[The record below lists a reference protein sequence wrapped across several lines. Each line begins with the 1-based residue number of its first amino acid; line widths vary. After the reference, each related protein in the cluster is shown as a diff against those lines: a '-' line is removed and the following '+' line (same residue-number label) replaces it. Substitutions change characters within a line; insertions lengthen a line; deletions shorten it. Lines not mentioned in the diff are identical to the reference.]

1 VTSRPDNLRRS
12 VDACLTA
19 LRGKKKIDLFQAA
32 RVDPKIPVEQTM
44 ETMKSLVSEGKF
56 DYIGI
61 SECSADTLKRAAKVA
76 TITAVEIEISP
87 LSYEDETKKGE

>member
-1 VTSRPDNLRRS
+1 
-12 VDACLTA
+12 
-19 LRGKKKIDLFQAA
+19 
-32 RVDPKIPVEQTM
+32 VEQSIEALKT
-44 ETMKSLVSEGKF
+44 LVNEGKF

-61 SECSADTLKRAAKVA
+61 SECRADTLRRAAKVA